1 MKYFFTVSYLS
12 YIFYWKKFFVVLK
25 FHRVMAEIVF

>member
-1 MKYFFTVSYLS
+1 MKYFFTVRCLS
-12 YIFYWKKFFVVLK
+12 YIFYWKNFFVVLK